1 MTDRQPWPGKEGR
14 VLITPEDGSPPFYA
28 TLEMADDPL
37 DPGTPLCKLTLLSD
51 EACDFL
57 DIPRTSVPSDAFIKL
72 SFGTK
77 MFGYRITLLTAGGR
91 PASGVTIKGI
101 TLPDGRPCVTD
112 KDGQVLGVA
121 TATATISIESPYTD
135 CENISQAVESSGNV
149 ITDVILSFS
158 RSGTQAATID
168 TSRDLRFSPDVEYID
183 ACAIG
188 AGSSGWWSG
197 DTGGIIG
204 AGSGAGGSI
213 ENKFNIPY
221 SGQLIS
227 VAVGA
232 NNGKDAAGNT
242 VISGLGDDIVGEGAT
257 AAIIERPPSASRS
270 KNGGNGQLN
279 YPELNHSGPGFAG
292 YDRSAAPFDDD
303 TILCSGGGGT
313 GGMREDADGVGYPGG
328 AGGKSGG
335 GAGGTGGGYSGNPGN
350 PGKYY
355 GSGGG
360 APGLSFR
367 NTYGDGGEGKDGAV
381 MFRWRYRA

>member
-1 MTDRQPWPGKEGR
+1 MDDRQPTPGQEGR

-28 TLEMADDPL
+28 KLEMADNPL
-37 DPGTPLCKLTLLSD
+37 NAGTPLCKLTLLSD

-77 MFGYRITLLTAGGR
+77 MYGYRITLLTAGGR

-112 KDGQVLGVA
+112 KDGRVLGVA

-188 AGSSGWWSG
+188 AGSSGWRRG

-204 AGSGAGGSI
+204 AASGAGGSI
-213 ENKFNIPY
+213 ENRFNIQY
-221 SGQLIS
+221 SGELIS

-232 NNGKDAAGNT
+232 NNEAYAAGNT
-242 VISGLGDDIVGEGAT
+242 IISGLGNDIVGEGAT
-257 AAIIERPPSASRS
+257 AASWERPPSPSKS

-279 YPELNHSGPGFAG
+279 GDIGLSGPGSNGF
-292 YDRSAAPFDDD
+292 DRTAFPFDDES
-303 TILCSGGGGT
+303 ILCSGGGGT
-313 GGMREDADGVGYPGG
+313 GGMREDPDGTGYPGG

-335 GAGGTGGGYSGNPGN
+335 GAGGTGGGYSGNPGY

-360 APGLSFR
+360 APGLSIR
-367 NTYGDGGEGKDGAV
+367 NDYGDGGEGKDGAA